1 MREIDGPVERCQVM
15 RKLGNLPELNVKI
28 IQTDKAIYFSLF
40 RWPGCLHASAQ
51 AGDSSLDRYQVSQF
65 LLHVLGEDWCSQD
78 LDSLDPYDFYK
89 RLDIFNPRIE
99 YYIIIG

>member
-15 RKLGNLPELNVKI
+15 RKLGNLPELNVQSI
-28 IQTDKAIYFSLF
+28 LPGGMSGCSLLCGSRRLVFSV
-40 RWPGCLHASAQ
+40 R